1 MEPVVRSLKEMTGE
15 FIIARIPALDKENM
29 VVVRL
34 HKLEKAGIW
43 IESHPF
49 NEAMLEKY
57 CMPGSVT
64 SLLLFIPFS
73 GIDYIVSSIHA
84 VVLSETAFGL
94 HD

>member
-1 MEPVVRSLKEMTGE
+1 MEPVVRSLKEMIGE
-15 FIIARIPALDKENM
+15 FIVARIPVLDKENM

-49 NEAMLEKY
+49 NEAMLERY

-64 SLLLFIPFS
+64 SLLLFIPFN
-73 GIDYIVSSIHA
+73 GIDYIVSSIQA

-94 HD
+94 DK